1 MDNHNGSSHL
11 TQVIIHLD
19 RLSHNMRLL
28 QQQVGDRPLWPAIKA
43 NAYGHGAEIVARHL
57 VGLGYDTLCVAH
69 VFEADALLEAGI
81 EATFIILSATLP
93 EHAEA
98 IVAHGCEPAI
108 CTMDMAEGKGWTLHP
123 GPSQGRYRHGQDRHS
138 AR

>member
-11 TQVIIHLD
+11 THVIIHLD

-57 VGLGYDTLCVAH
+57 VDLGYDTLCVAH
-69 VFEADALLEAGI
+69 VFEAAALLEWSSPN
-81 EATFIILSATLP
+81 ELV
-93 EHAEA
+93 H
-98 IVAHGCEPAI
+98 
-108 CTMDMAEGKGWTLHP
+108 
-123 GPSQGRYRHGQDRHS
+123 R
-138 AR
+138 